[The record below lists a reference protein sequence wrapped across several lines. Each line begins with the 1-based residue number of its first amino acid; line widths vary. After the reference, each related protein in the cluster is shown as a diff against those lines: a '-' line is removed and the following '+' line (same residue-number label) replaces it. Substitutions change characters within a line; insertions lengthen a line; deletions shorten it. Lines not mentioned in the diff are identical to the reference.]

1 MQSLIIPEEHGGQGF
16 GFVEL
21 GVVLEGEKGRAL
33 LCAPFFSTGVL
44 AANTLIHAGDEA
56 AASALLPGIA
66 SGETIATLAFTEESG
81 RWDEGGIPW
90 RPRVT
95 ETAGPCRA
103 PRCTYWTATSPI
115 WCWWLPGPPVVSRC
129 SM

>member
-56 AASALLPGIA
+56 AASGPAARDRFRRDHCHVGIH
-66 SGETIATLAFTEESG
+66 
-81 RWDEGGIPW
+81 RGGW
-90 RPRVT
+90 SL
-95 ETAGPCRA
+95 G
-103 PRCTYWTATSPI
+103 
-115 WCWWLPGPPVVSRC
+115 
-129 SM
+129 